1 MIKGRW
7 QGRGL
12 HALHSSLCNIWL
24 AIEIAAGRIQR
35 AECEMSWLSVLP
47 ALQIEK
53 DKVEYCYE
61 VVWTHTGR
69 LLHQGKPRVA

>member
-1 MIKGRW
+1 MIKGKG
-7 QGRGL
+7 QEQGL
-12 HALHSSLCNIWL
+12 HALYSSLCNIWL
-24 AIEIAAGRIQR
+24 TIEIAAGRIQR
-35 AECEMSWLSVLP
+35 AECGMSWLSILP

-53 DKVEYCYE
+53 DMAEYCHK